1 MNKPKS
7 VHLKTRV
14 KNLDI
19 QTALNKK
26 IERYTSLKLDNLLHG
41 DHSHTINSDG
51 DMVES
56 LKTEILSEKVI
67 QRSRAISNQQKRT
80 TPNIK

>member
-14 KNLDI
+14 RNLDI
-19 QTALNKK
+19 QTAINKK

-41 DHSHTINSDG
+41 DVSRTIKSDG
-51 DMVES
+51 ENVES
-56 LKTEILSEKVI
+56 L
-67 QRSRAISNQQKRT
+67 
-80 TPNIK
+80 

>member
-19 QTALNKK
+19 QTAINKK
-26 IERYTSLKLDNLLHG
+26 IERYTSLRLDNLLNG
-41 DHSHTINSDG
+41 DYSRTLHSEVEI
-51 DMVES
+51 VES
-56 LKTEILSEKVI
+56 PKTDVLSDKIL
-67 QRSRAISNQQKRT
+67 QRSRAFSNQ
-80 TPNIK
+80 